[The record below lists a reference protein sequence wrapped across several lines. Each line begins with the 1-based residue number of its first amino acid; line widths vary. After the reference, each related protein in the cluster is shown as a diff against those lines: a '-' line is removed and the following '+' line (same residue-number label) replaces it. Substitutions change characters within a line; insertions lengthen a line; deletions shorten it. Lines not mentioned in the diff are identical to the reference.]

1 MNKHI
6 YAAPRNASYSQML
19 AFINAKPSRA
29 DKLTRIV
36 VRPRQSSYGGGLDGH
51 RVTIADDGVIRW
63 SMHNTVVAIWH
74 PEGGRQLGGAG
85 YAEHPST
92 REVWQ
97 HLLGV
102 RVYKLDRKDQPLF
115 DTDYRVASAGLPFG
129 APCINYMHI
138 ASNGWALPNDGQD
151 ECVVIPD
158 MVRRKELSAIKRDMM
173 KYVRAACAVLPD
185 HAGAGG
191 WAIGAEREFNELFRS
206 VLRGDGYDG
215 VAEYLMAASS
225 CGIAMKDVPKHVASY
240 LTLDKCTALDSVG
253 PRGGQFLPLAEGQRR
268 IQEARN
274 GQPRKNLKHFGEA

>member
-1 MNKHI
+1 MNKNVD
-6 YAAPRNASYSQML
+6 ASPRNASYSQML

-36 VRPRQSSYGGGLDGH
+36 VRPYPSRAGGGLDGH
-51 RVTIADDGVIRW
+51 RVTVADDGVIRW

-74 PEGGRQLGGAG
+74 PEGTRQLSGAG
-85 YAEHPST
+85 YAEHPTT

-102 RVYKLDRKDQPLF
+102 RVYKLPPKDRMAF
-115 DTDYRVASAGLPFG
+115 DHEYRIASSGLPFG
-129 APCINYMHI
+129 APCTNYTWI
-138 ASNGWALPNDGQD
+138 ASNGWALPNDGKV

-158 MVRRKELSAIKRDMM
+158 MVRRKELSAIKRDLT

-185 HAGAGG
+185 HPGAGG
-191 WAIGAEREFNELFRS
+191 WAIGAEREFNEMFRS

-215 VAEYLMAASS
+215 VAKYLMAASS
-225 CGIAMKDVPKHVASY
+225 CGIAMKDIPKHVVSY

-274 GQPRKNLKHFGEA
+274 GQ

>member
-1 MNKHI
+1 MNKNVD
-6 YAAPRNASYSQML
+6 ASPRNASYSQML

-36 VRPRQSSYGGGLDGH
+36 VRPYPSRAGGGLDGH
-51 RVTIADDGVIRW
+51 KVTVADDGVIRW

-85 YAEHPST
+85 YAEHPTT

-115 DTDYRVASAGLPFG
+115 DNDYRVASAGLPFG
-129 APCINYMHI
+129 APCIDYMHI
-138 ASNGWALPNDGQD
+138 AGNGWAVPNDGQV

-158 MVRRKELSAIKRDMM
+158 MVRRKELSAIKRGLM

-185 HAGAGG
+185 HPKSGG
-191 WAIGAEREFNELFRS
+191 WAMGAERAFNELFRS
-206 VLRGDGYDG
+206 VLRGDGHDG
-215 VAEYLMAASS
+215 VASYLIDASA
-225 CGIAMKDVPKHVASY
+225 CGIAMKDMPTKLGQH
-240 LTLDKCTALDSVG
+240 LTLDKCVSLDSGG
-253 PRGGQFLPLAEGQRR
+253 PRGALFLTLAEGQRR

-274 GQPRKNLKHFGEA
+274 GQSS